1 MKTVITASG
10 DALTN
15 QFDKR
20 FGRAS
25 WFCVFD
31 DALQSVSFVENEHVT
46 ASNGAGTKAVEK
58 MLELGVKKIISGDF
72 GPKGKELL
80 ERFDVQMVIIQE
92 EGLSVGDIV
101 ERLVVNKK

>member
-10 DALTN
+10 DAITN

-31 DALQSVSFVENEHVT
+31 DVLESVCFIENQHVD
-46 ASNGAGTKAVEK
+46 ANNGAGTKTVEK

-72 GPKGKELL
+72 GTKGKEML
-80 ERFDVQMVIIQE
+80 ERMDVQMVIIQE
-92 EGLSVGDIV
+92 EGLSVGDIID
-101 ERLVVNKK
+101 RLIINKN